1 MFCKRCDV
9 MLHCHCVQPP
19 LKVRQGGEERW
30 QDGGEMTSP
39 LGRCTGTPQRALPL
53 PRPHSVPELP
63 QSGAGQWDILQVTQT
78 AESGSRRWRIESFR
92 PYIEGRVFSSLYR
105 GSRWFLAYSLCDAC
119 GRLFVKHKFCPV
131 CLKVYRDTEP
141 SPMVCCDSCQ
151 KWVHIACDDIS
162 EDMYEK
168 FQSEHS
174 MGYTCAACR
183 GTVYKVSPDPEP

>member
-1 MFCKRCDV
+1 MV
-9 MLHCHCVQPP
+9 V
-19 LKVRQGGEERW
+19 
-30 QDGGEMTSP
+30 
-39 LGRCTGTPQRALPL
+39 
-53 PRPHSVPELP
+53 
-63 QSGAGQWDILQVTQT
+63 
-78 AESGSRRWRIESFR
+78 
-92 PYIEGRVFSSLYR
+92 YRVCLSLYR

-174 MGYTCAACR
+174 MAYSCAACR
-183 GTVYKVSPDPEP
+183 GTVYKVHPHPEWEAGPELGTHAWGRACGLAGEGSGRCHQGAVEEEGGEGG